1 LAVGFAAPTAD
12 AEADPQLLVGAA
24 HAGFGHQA
32 LGHAGFAPRV
42 VAQVAPTINL
52 PQCEIQYEEIE
63 TQICTPKTEK
73 VCETKD
79 VVSQSVKYI
88 KVCKEIVNKEC
99 APSVGA
105 VGGVIGPA
113 HAIGKREAE
122 AWYGTLATIANRP
135 IPTAVHA
142 IPSPVVHEKTITS
155 ACADVVSE
163 YCLNSPSVEETTVPL
178 TQCHLIKKVDC
189 VKEVKKIPKKVCT
202 PVESKVVVHQHLGHF

>member
-1 LAVGFAAPTAD
+1 MAVSIAAPTAD

-32 LGHAGFAPRV
+32 FGHAA
-42 VAQVAPTINL
+42 VAPTVVAL
-52 PQCEIQYEEIE
+52 PKCEIQHEELE

-79 VVSQSVKYI
+79 IVSQSVKYN
-88 KVCKEIVNKEC
+88 KVCKEVVNTEC
-99 APSVGA
+99 APAVGA

-113 HAIGKREAE
+113 HGIGKREAE
-122 AWYGTLATIANRP
+122 AWYGHHAIAP
-135 IPTAVHA
+135 IRAAVHA
-142 IPSPVVHEKTITS
+142 IPTPVVHEKTITS

-189 VKEVKKIPKKVCT
+189 IKEVKMIPKKVCT
-202 PVESKVVVHQHLGHF
+202 PVESKVVVHQHLGYF